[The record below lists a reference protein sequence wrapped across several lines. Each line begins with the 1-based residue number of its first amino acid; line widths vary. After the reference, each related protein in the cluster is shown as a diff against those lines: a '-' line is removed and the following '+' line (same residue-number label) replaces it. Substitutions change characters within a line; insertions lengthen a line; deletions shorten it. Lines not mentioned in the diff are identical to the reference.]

1 MTAPLKNP
9 KQTVQLRPGAR
20 PSRIRREP
28 AKIVT
33 AQQLSRDAWWET
45 REWEVRLAVVGITFF
60 AVAISAL
67 VIDIGHIVGW

>member
-1 MTAPLKNP
+1 MTAPLKTT
-9 KQTVQLRPGAR
+9 KQTVQLRPGPR

-28 AKIVT
+28 TKIVT
-33 AQQLSRDAWWET
+33 AQQLARDAWWES